1 MRLSL
6 LRLFSL
12 LSLASLASLA
22 AASAQQPSWTARFD
36 EAWTRRDQPAALK
49 EIGALIKAQIASDP
63 DSFETNWRLAQVYVW
78 EANGADG
85 DHQADLGQ
93 AGWEAGDKAI
103 LAKPDDVRG
112 HYLASTGLGLYSEG
126 IGILRALS
134 KGVEGKFRDRI
145 QAALRID
152 KDYLDGAPQ
161 VVWGRYFYK
170 LPWPKRDI
178 GESIKV
184 LTAAVQGHPKN
195 LRAKL
200 YLADSLLEAEKG
212 AEAKKLMQ
220 EVVAAPAG
228 DDLPEEKRIKDQA
241 KKWLSEH

>member
-1 MRLSL
+1 MRFALAL
-6 LRLFSL
+6 GLAFS
-12 LSLASLASLA
+12 A
-22 AASAQQPSWTARFD
+22 AASAQQAQAPSWTARFD
-36 EAWTRRDQPAALK
+36 EVWKHRDQPAAMK
-49 EIGALIKAQIASDP
+49 EIGAIIKAQIVSDP

-85 DHQADLGQ
+85 DHKADLGQ

-103 LAKPDDVRG
+103 LAKPEDVRG
-112 HYLASTGLGLYSEG
+112 HYLAGTGLGLYSEG
-126 IGILRALS
+126 VGILQALS
-134 KGVEGKFRDRI
+134 KGLEGKFRERI
-145 QAALRID
+145 QASLRID

-184 LTAAVQGHPKN
+184 LSAAVQGHPKN

-200 YLADSLLEAEKG
+200 YLADSLLEDEKG

-220 EVVAAPAG
+220 EVVDAPRG
-228 DDLPEEKRIKDQA
+228 DDPAEEKRIKDQA
-241 KKWLSEH
+241 KKWLSQH

>member
-1 MRLSL
+1 MFMRVALV
-6 LRLFSL
+6 
-12 LSLASLASLA
+12 LSLAVSA
-22 AASAQQPSWTARFD
+22 AASAQQAASNSWMARFD
-36 EAWTRRDQPAALK
+36 DAWKRRDEHAAMK
-49 EIGALIKAQIASDP
+49 EIGAIMKAQVASDP

-85 DHQADLGQ
+85 DHKADLGQ

-112 HYLASTGLGLYSEG
+112 HYLAGTGLGLYSEG
-126 IGILRALS
+126 VGILQALS
-134 KGVEGKFRDRI
+134 KGLEGKFRERL
-145 QAALRID
+145 QASLRID

-178 GESIKV
+178 GQSIKV

-200 YLADSLLEAEKG
+200 YLADSLLEDDKG

-220 EVVAAPAG
+220 QVADAPPG
-228 DDLPEEKRIKDQA
+228 DDPPEEKRVKDQA
-241 KKWLSEH
+241 KKWLSQH

>member
-1 MRLSL
+1 MRFALLLVVCLGLS
-6 LRLFSL
+6 S
-12 LSLASLASLA
+12 
-22 AASAQQPSWTARFD
+22 AASAQQPPWTARFD
-36 EAWTRRDQPAALK
+36 EAWKHRDQPAAMK
-49 EIGALIKAQIASDP
+49 EIGAIIKAQLASEP

-78 EANGADG
+78 EATGTGDG
-85 DHQADLGQ
+85 DHKADLGE

-112 HYLASTGLGLYSEG
+112 HYLSGTALGLYSEG

-134 KGVEGKFRDRI
+134 KGVEGKFRDRLL
-145 QAALRID
+145 AALRLD

-170 LPWPKRDI
+170 LPWPKKDI

-200 YLADSLLEAEKG
+200 YLADSLLENDKG
-212 AEAKKLMQ
+212 AEAKKLME
-220 EVVAAPAG
+220 EVRDAPPG
-228 DDLPEEKRIKDQA
+228 DDQPEEKRIKEQA